1 MRSNFD
7 FCLQEVLKHEGGYV
21 DHPRDPGG
29 ATNRGITHKT
39 LADWRGRPVSKAE
52 VAALSVKE
60 AGQIYKALYWDKVRG
75 DELPPGVD
83 LVAFDAAVNSGP
95 SRSIKWLQSAVKVR
109 QDGKLGPQTM
119 AAIAEKDP
127 RAIIDAALNARRVF
141 LRSLST
147 WDAFGRGWTRR
158 LNGVTEAAVGLASKP
173 QASTPAQTQGGGLA
187 AILGALVRFLAS
199 IFKRKK

>member
-1 MRSNFD
+1 MLEF
-7 FCLQEVLKHEGGYV
+7 EGGYV

-75 DELPPGVD
+75 DELPSGVD

-109 QDGKLGPQTM
+109 QDGRLGPQTM

-147 WDAFGRGWTRR
+147 WDAFGRGWARR
-158 LNGVTEAAVGLASKP
+158 LDGVTTAAVGLASKP
-173 QASTPAQTQGGGLA
+173 QAPAPAQTQGGGLA
-187 AILGALVRFLAS
+187 AILGALARFLAS
-199 IFKRKK
+199 IFRKRK